1 MFASAR
7 SPLNK
12 QVQVRQPSSY
22 GLCTPKTYHAFRVEI
37 VGPFSVPVVG
47 GSVVHRILLAT
58 SAVAQ
63 GVSNDAVAVLFRVR
77 YKENGESDSKVRRPF
92 REGPT
97 YRAFELLDSATS
109 DPLRVQTVLGRRFA
123 ADTVKQAFVVLQHGE
138 N

>member
-1 MFASAR
+1 MVLVH
-7 SPLNK
+7 P
-12 QVQVRQPSSY
+12 Q
-22 GLCTPKTYHAFRVEI
+22 TYHARPFQIRWIPLVTVA
-37 VGPFSVPVVG
+37 VGT
-47 GSVVHRILLAT
+47 VVHRILVANF
-58 SAVAQ
+58 AVAQ
-63 GVSNDAVAVLFRVR
+63 CVSNDLLADLFRVTYR
-77 YKENGESDSKVRRPF
+77 ENGELDSKVRRPF